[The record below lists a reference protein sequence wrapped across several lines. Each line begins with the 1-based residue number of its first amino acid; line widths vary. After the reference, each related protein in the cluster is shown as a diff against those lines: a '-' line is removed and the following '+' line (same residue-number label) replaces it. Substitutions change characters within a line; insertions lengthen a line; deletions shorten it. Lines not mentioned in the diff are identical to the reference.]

1 MRSKINLKFYRET
14 MESSGWTMTTSG
26 ESIATWLCATCLQTS
41 TTMELATEQV
51 SYLVAPLI
59 LVRWTAFF
67 KIAKK
72 KTLHGFYLLFDDITE
87 YQMSFKGSW
96 KTSLNAGGWL
106 ECESFYQNP
115 QYLIT
120 LHTDGKVL
128 LFICFFFPIKY
139 IKYQRKTFCLH
150 ICFWFNVKRD
160 FVKLSDYL
168 IM

>member
-1 MRSKINLKFYRET
+1 MNYDDFRREYCNMIVCNLSPDFDHDGISDRAGIIFSCSFE
-14 MESSGWTMTTSG
+14 
-26 ESIATWLCATCLQTS
+26 
-41 TTMELATEQV
+41 
-51 SYLVAPLI
+51 
-59 LVRWTAFF
+59 VRWTAFF

-128 LFICFFFPIKY
+128 LFICFFSHKV
-139 IKYQRKTFCLH
+139 YQISKKNILLAHLFLIQCK
-150 ICFWFNVKRD
+150 KR
-160 FVKLSDYL
+160 FR
-168 IM
+168 

>member
-26 ESIATWLCATCLQTS
+26 ESIATWLCAICLQTS

-128 LFICFFFPIKY
+128 LFICFFSHKV
-139 IKYQRKTFCLH
+139 YQISKKNILLAHLFLIQCK
-150 ICFWFNVKRD
+150 KR
-160 FVKLSDYL
+160 FR
-168 IM
+168 